1 MKKFLIGFV
10 FISVFF
16 GALLYNY
23 LSDESH
29 ALYNEAVKL
38 YEQKKYFEAHEKV
51 KEAMDKN
58 ILNRKAIALKAKLYD
73 IVTGEENYNDA
84 SRLYEEAVNLAMQ
97 GNAEQARVNI
107 IRALELL
114 DRVPSTA
121 PAKEKADKLIERIS
135 RDAEPLLNKAPDVAY
150 RRAKSFYEQGSYR
163 RAFENLNRLPALS
176 PEGKAMKSSA
186 AYRAGMDV
194 YSSLQT
200 LPDVSNAE
208 LYDAIYWFEQVE
220 AGQPD
225 YADASEKL
233 NELRTRLN

>member
-10 FISVFF
+10 LISVFF

-58 ILNRKAIALKAKLYD
+58 ILNRKAILLKAKLYD
-73 IVTGEENYNDA
+73 IVTGEENYREA

-97 GNAEQARVNI
+97 GNSDQARVNI
-107 IRALELL
+107 VRALELL

-121 PAKEKADKLIERIS
+121 PSKENADRLIERIS

-150 RRAKSFYEQGSYR
+150 RRAKSFYEQGNYR
-163 RAFENLNRLPALS
+163 RAFESFNRLSALS
-176 PEGKAMKSSA
+176 PEGKVMRSSA
-186 AYRAGMDV
+186 AYKAGMDV
-194 YSSLQT
+194 YISLRD

-220 AGQPD
+220 SGQPE
-225 YADASEKL
+225 YTDAAEKL
-233 NELRTRLN
+233 GELRARLN